1 MTIKIT
7 CQCGK
12 RFAVQ
17 SRLEGKRIKCPS
29 CSATM
34 TVPTQPVSTALP
46 IMDTDEITNT
56 DVASKQAKFASV
68 NCKCGARLRIKQDLA
83 GQSLKCPKCGS
94 SITGTASKQDAVA
107 DQGLAN
113 WFDNQLP
120 NAPLVTA
127 PDTNNHLRPQ
137 KPIDEQ
143 QGPRCSKC
151 NGTLFPLSIFGGE
164 RHCGRCEIDVYL
176 VNSQNCISSGW
187 LLRAGRNEP
196 GHDRERIKDFRLLI
210 MDAAETVR
218 ENSDESSRYSRRF
231 GGTTIFEL
239 ILWNFLSTNV
249 HRRELRHMKLLLSLL
264 HKQTGYEF
272 ATWAENPSRWI
283 PFLSSSQ
290 RRA

>member
-1 MTIKIT
+1 MTIKIA

-34 TVPTQPVSTALP
+34 TVPAQPVSTALP
-46 IMDTDEITNT
+46 TMDTDEITNT

-68 NCKCGARLRIKQDLA
+68 NCKCGAKLRIKQDLA

-94 SITGTASKQDAVA
+94 SITGTAPKQDAVA
-107 DQGLAN
+107 NQGLAN
-113 WFDNQLP
+113 WFDDQLP
-120 NAPLVTA
+120 DVPLVTA
-127 PDTNNHLRPQ
+127 PEVTTHLRTQPAS
-137 KPIDEQ
+137 DGQ

-218 ENSDESSRYSRRF
+218 ESSEESSRYSRRF
-231 GGTTIFEL
+231 GGTTIIEL

-283 PFLSSSQ
+283 SFLTTF
-290 RRA
+290 RWRA

>member
-1 MTIKIT
+1 MTIKIA

-17 SRLEGKRIKCPS
+17 SRLAGKRIKCPS

-34 TVPTQPVSTALP
+34 TVPAQPVSTALP
-46 IMDTDEITNT
+46 IMDTTEIADT

-94 SITGTASKQDAVA
+94 SITGPAPKQVAVA

-120 NAPLVTA
+120 NVPLVTA
-127 PDTNNHLRPQ
+127 PEATNHLPTQ
-137 KPIDEQ
+137 QPTEEQ
-143 QGPRCSKC
+143 HGPRCSKC
-151 NGTLFPLSIFGGE
+151 NGAVLPLSLFSRE
-164 RHCGRCEIDVYL
+164 RTCGRCEIDLYL

-196 GHDRERIKDFRLLI
+196 GHDRERVKDFRLLI
-210 MDAAETVR
+210 RDAADVAR
-218 ENSDESSRYSRRF
+218 ESSQESSRYLRRF
-231 GGTTIFEL
+231 GGTTFIEF

-249 HRRELRHMKLLLSLL
+249 HLRQLRHMKIMLSLF